1 MRHNIWYNHADSGE
15 GEFPALGGENGKLQL
30 LHNQQGTDNKKQAG
44 RQRTDKAK
52 FKKYAQI
59 PYSKH
64 VTADVVANWIMK
76 QNGVTNV
83 RIERVSGA
91 LTDHYD
97 PTQKVLRLS
106 DCVYGS
112 SSIAAIGVAAH
123 ECGHAIQD
131 DQNYQP
137 LVLRRK
143 MVPITNI
150 GSKAA
155 FPIILIGMLL
165 GFTGLYKVGVL
176 RFSVVV
182 LFQLVTLPVE
192 FDASKRACLIM
203 ASSNRFS
210 ADEMHAVKKVLTAAA
225 MTYLATALNAI
236 IQLLRLIFVANRR
249 Q

>member
-1 MRHNIWYNHADSGE
+1 MLLTILFILSIALSIWASFNI
-15 GEFPALGGENGKLQL
+15 
-30 LHNQQGTDNKKQAG
+30 
-44 RQRTDKAK
+44 KAQ
-52 FKKYAQI
+52 FKKYAQM

-83 RIERVSGA
+83 RIEHVSGT

-97 PTQKVLRLS
+97 PSQKVLRLS
-106 DCVYGS
+106 DGVYGS
-112 SSIAAIGVAAH
+112 NSIAAIGVAAH

-131 DQNYQP
+131 NQNYQP

-143 MVPITNI
+143 LVPITNI

-155 FPIILIGMLL
+155 FPIILVGMLL
-165 GFTGLYKVGVL
+165 GFTGLYKIGIVL
-176 RFSVVV
+176 FSVVV

-192 FDASKRACLIM
+192 FDASKRACSIM

-210 ADEMHAVKKVLTAAA
+210 TDEITAVKKVLTAAA
-225 MTYLATALNAI
+225 MTYLASALSAV
-236 IQLLRLIFVANRR
+236 IQLLRLISMANRR
-249 Q
+249 R

>member
-1 MRHNIWYNHADSGE
+1 MLLTILFILSIALSIWASFNI
-15 GEFPALGGENGKLQL
+15 
-30 LHNQQGTDNKKQAG
+30 
-44 RQRTDKAK
+44 KAQ
-52 FKKYAQI
+52 FKKYAQM

-83 RIERVSGA
+83 RIEHVSGT

-97 PTQKVLRLS
+97 PSQKVLRLS
-106 DCVYGS
+106 DGVYGS
-112 SSIAAIGVAAH
+112 NSIAAIGVAAH

-131 DQNYQP
+131 NQNYQP

-143 MVPITNI
+143 LVPITNI

-165 GFTGLYKVGVL
+165 GFTGLYKIGIVL
-176 RFSVVV
+176 FSVVV

-192 FDASKRACLIM
+192 FDASKRACSIM
-203 ASSNRFS
+203 VSSNRFS
-210 ADEMHAVKKVLTAAA
+210 NDEITAVKKVLTAAA
-225 MTYLATALNAI
+225 MTYLASALSAV
-236 IQLLRLIFVANRR
+236 IQLLRLISMANRR
-249 Q
+249 R

>member
-1 MRHNIWYNHADSGE
+1 MLLTILFILSIALSIWASFNI
-15 GEFPALGGENGKLQL
+15 
-30 LHNQQGTDNKKQAG
+30 
-44 RQRTDKAK
+44 KAQ
-52 FKKYAQI
+52 FKKYAQM

-83 RIERVSGA
+83 RIEHVSGT

-97 PTQKVLRLS
+97 PSQKVLRLS
-106 DCVYGS
+106 DGVYGS
-112 SSIAAIGVAAH
+112 NSIAAIGVAAH

-131 DQNYQP
+131 NQNYQP

-143 MVPITNI
+143 LVPITNI

-155 FPIILIGMLL
+155 FPIILIGMLF
-165 GFTGLYKVGVL
+165 GFTGLYKIGIVL
-176 RFSVVV
+176 FSVVV

-192 FDASKRACLIM
+192 FDASKRACSIM

-210 ADEMHAVKKVLTAAA
+210 TDEITAVKKVLTAAA
-225 MTYLATALNAI
+225 MTYLASALSAV
-236 IQLLRLIFVANRR
+236 IQLLRLISMTNRR
-249 Q
+249 R

>member
-1 MRHNIWYNHADSGE
+1 MLLTILFILSRALSIWASFNI
-15 GEFPALGGENGKLQL
+15 
-30 LHNQQGTDNKKQAG
+30 
-44 RQRTDKAK
+44 KAQ
-52 FKKYAQI
+52 FKKYAQM

-83 RIERVSGA
+83 RIEHVSGT

-97 PTQKVLRLS
+97 PSQKVLRLS
-106 DCVYGS
+106 DGVYGS
-112 SSIAAIGVAAH
+112 NSIAAIGVAAH

-131 DQNYQP
+131 NQNYQP

-143 MVPITNI
+143 LVPITNI

-155 FPIILIGMLL
+155 FPIILVGMLL
-165 GFTGLYKVGVL
+165 GFTGLYKIGIVL
-176 RFSVVV
+176 FSVVV

-192 FDASKRACLIM
+192 FDASKRACSIM

-210 ADEMHAVKKVLTAAA
+210 TDEITAVKKVLTAAA
-225 MTYLATALNAI
+225 MTYLASALSAV
-236 IQLLRLIFVANRR
+236 IQLLRLISMTNRR
-249 Q
+249 R

>member
-1 MRHNIWYNHADSGE
+1 MLLTILFILSIALSIWASFNI
-15 GEFPALGGENGKLQL
+15 
-30 LHNQQGTDNKKQAG
+30 
-44 RQRTDKAK
+44 KAQ
-52 FKKYAQI
+52 FKKYAQM

-83 RIERVSGA
+83 RIEHVSGT

-97 PTQKVLRLS
+97 PSQKVLRLS
-106 DCVYGS
+106 DGVYGS
-112 SSIAAIGVAAH
+112 NSIAAIGVAAH

-131 DQNYQP
+131 NQNYQP

-143 MVPITNI
+143 LVPITNI

-155 FPIILIGMLL
+155 FPIILVGMLL
-165 GFTGLYKVGVL
+165 GFTGLYKIGIVL
-176 RFSVVV
+176 FSVVV

-192 FDASKRACLIM
+192 FDASKRAYSIM

-210 ADEMHAVKKVLTAAA
+210 TDEITAVKKVLTAAA
-225 MTYLATALNAI
+225 MTYLASALSAV
-236 IQLLRLIFVANRR
+236 IQLLRLISMTNRR
-249 Q
+249 R

>member
-1 MRHNIWYNHADSGE
+1 MLLTILFILSIALSIWASFNI
-15 GEFPALGGENGKLQL
+15 
-30 LHNQQGTDNKKQAG
+30 
-44 RQRTDKAK
+44 KAQ
-52 FKKYAQI
+52 FKKYAQM

-83 RIERVSGA
+83 RIEHVSGT

-97 PTQKVLRLS
+97 PSQKVLRLS
-106 DCVYGS
+106 DGVYGS
-112 SSIAAIGVAAH
+112 NSIAAIGVAAH

-131 DQNYQP
+131 NQNYQP

-143 MVPITNI
+143 LVPITNI

-165 GFTGLYKVGVL
+165 GFTGLYKIGIVL
-176 RFSVVV
+176 FSVVV

-192 FDASKRACLIM
+192 FDASKRACSIM

-210 ADEMHAVKKVLTAAA
+210 TDEITAVKKVLTAAA
-225 MTYLATALNAI
+225 MTYLASALSAV
-236 IQLLRLIFVANRR
+236 IQLLRLISMTNRR
-249 Q
+249 R

>member
-1 MRHNIWYNHADSGE
+1 MLLTILFILSIALSIWASFNI
-15 GEFPALGGENGKLQL
+15 
-30 LHNQQGTDNKKQAG
+30 
-44 RQRTDKAK
+44 KAQ
-52 FKKYAQI
+52 FKKYAQM

-83 RIERVSGA
+83 RIEHVSGT

-97 PTQKVLRLS
+97 PSQKVLRLS
-106 DCVYGS
+106 DGVYGS
-112 SSIAAIGVAAH
+112 NSIAAIGVAAH

-131 DQNYQP
+131 NQNYQP

-143 MVPITNI
+143 LVPITNI

-155 FPIILIGMLL
+155 FPIILVGMLL
-165 GFTGLYKVGVL
+165 GFTGLYKIGIVL
-176 RFSVVV
+176 FSVVV

-192 FDASKRACLIM
+192 FDASKRACSIM

-210 ADEMHAVKKVLTAAA
+210 TDEITAVKKVLTAAA
-225 MTYLATALNAI
+225 MTYLASALSAV
-236 IQLLRLIFVANRR
+236 IQLLRLISMTNRR
-249 Q
+249 R

>member
-1 MRHNIWYNHADSGE
+1 MLLTILFILSIALSIWASFNI
-15 GEFPALGGENGKLQL
+15 
-30 LHNQQGTDNKKQAG
+30 
-44 RQRTDKAK
+44 KAQ
-52 FKKYAQI
+52 FKKYAQM

-83 RIERVSGA
+83 RIEHVSGT

-97 PTQKVLRLS
+97 PSQKVLRLS
-106 DCVYGS
+106 DGVYGS
-112 SSIAAIGVAAH
+112 NSIAAIGVAAH

-131 DQNYQP
+131 NQNYQP

-143 MVPITNI
+143 LVPITNI

-155 FPIILIGMLL
+155 FPIILVGMLL
-165 GFTGLYKVGVL
+165 GFTGLYKIGIVL
-176 RFSVVV
+176 FSIVV

-192 FDASKRACLIM
+192 FDASKRACSIM

-210 ADEMHAVKKVLTAAA
+210 TDEITAVKKVLTAAA
-225 MTYLATALNAI
+225 MTYLASALSAV
-236 IQLLRLIFVANRR
+236 IQLLRLISMTNRR
-249 Q
+249 R